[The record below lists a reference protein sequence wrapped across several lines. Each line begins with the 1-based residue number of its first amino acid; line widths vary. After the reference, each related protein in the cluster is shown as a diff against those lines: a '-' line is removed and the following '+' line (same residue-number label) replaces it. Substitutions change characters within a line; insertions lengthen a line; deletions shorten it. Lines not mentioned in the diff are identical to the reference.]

1 MWEDFEMWKESF
13 QKIDVWEKS
22 FSKNSENINSSE
34 KQWSEII
41 FITLDLLLEF
51 YWRYIEISMTLM
63 SWKIFCH
70 LEIIKKIIWGERN
83 ARKEAIKWLSKQYLN
98 GSECVNIIEN

>member
-1 MWEDFEMWKESF
+1 MWKESF

-41 FITLDLLLEF
+41 FITLDILLEF
-51 YWRYIEISMTLM
+51 YWWYIEM

-70 LEIIKKIIWGERN
+70 LEIIKKNYLRGE
-83 ARKEAIKWLSKQYLN
+83 KCEE
-98 GSECVNIIEN
+98 GSD